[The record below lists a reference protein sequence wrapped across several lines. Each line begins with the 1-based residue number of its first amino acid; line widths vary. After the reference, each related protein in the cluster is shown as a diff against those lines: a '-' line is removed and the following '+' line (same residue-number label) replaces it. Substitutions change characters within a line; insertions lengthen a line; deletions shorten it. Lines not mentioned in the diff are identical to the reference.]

1 MRRRSAVAVL
11 AAGALSRPA
20 PAVAEAQPAAWPGQA
35 VRIVV
40 PFPAGGAADSVPRI
54 VAEALR
60 PVWRQPI
67 VIDNRPGAGG
77 NIGAAL
83 VASAAPDGYTLLAS
97 PPPPIAI
104 NQHLYGA
111 LPFDPTKLRAV
122 SVLASA
128 PNVVEVSIRSGI
140 TSLDGLIR
148 RARAEPGGL
157 NAANQGLGTTSHLTA
172 ALFEQRAGV
181 RFNHVPYSGTA
192 PALNDLVAGHV
203 DVFFDNIAFSLP
215 NHLAGTIRILAVCA
229 EERAPQ
235 LPDVPTTAEGGLGG
249 VKATAWYAVMAPH
262 GTREA
267 LAARIGA
274 DIVAAV
280 RQPEVQRRLA
290 AQACK
295 PVGSA
300 PAEAAAFI
308 ADETRLWG
316 EVVRRTGLRLGGAD
330 GCGVSC

>member
-1 MRRRSAVAVL
+1 VAK
-11 AAGALSRPA
+11 
-20 PAVAEAQPAAWPGQA
+20 AQPAWPVQA
-35 VRIVV
+35 VRIIV
-40 PFPAGGAADSVPRI
+40 PFPTGGTADSVPRI

-67 VIDNRPGAGG
+67 LIENRPGAGG
-77 NIGAAL
+77 NIGTAL
-83 VASAAPDGYTLLAS
+83 VANAEPDGHTLLAS

-104 NQHLYGA
+104 NQHLYA
-111 LPFDPTKLRAV
+111 NIPFDPAKLKAV

-140 TSLDGLIR
+140 ASLDELIR
-148 RARAEPGGL
+148 RAKAEPGGL

-172 ALFEQRAGV
+172 VLFEHRAGV

-203 DVFFDNIAFSLP
+203 DVFFDNIASSLS
-215 NHLAGTIRILAVCA
+215 NHLAGTVRILAVCA
-229 EERAPQ
+229 EDRAPQ
-235 LPDVPTTAEGGLGG
+235 LPDVPTTTEGGLGG
-249 VKATAWYAVMAPH
+249 VKATAWYAVMAPP
-262 GTREA
+262 GTPEA
-267 LAARIGA
+267 LVARISA
-274 DIVAAV
+274 DVVATV
-280 RQPEVQRRLA
+280 QRPEVQRRFA

-308 ADETRLWG
+308 AGETRLWG
-316 EVVRRTGLRLGGAD
+316 EVVRLTGLKLSG
-330 GCGVSC
+330 